1 MQAVIGTQD
10 GESFQVELD
19 DQQANAVTGKHIGDE
34 VEGSL
39 FGLDGYTLTITGGSD
54 QEGFPMRDT
63 IQGTGRRKILITK
76 ETGGKNLESG
86 ERRRKTVRGNTVSDQ
101 IEQLN
106 LKVVEEGS
114 KPVEELLSAGSE
126 EESSEP
132 EPEN

>member
-1 MQAVIGTQD
+1 MQAVIGTTN

-19 DQQANAVTGKHIGDE
+19 DQQVNAVTGKHIGDA

-39 FGLDGYTLTITGGSD
+39 FGLDGYTLQLTGGSD

-63 IQGTGRRKILITK
+63 IQGTGRRKILVSR
-76 ETGGKNLESG
+76 ETGGSDLRDG
-86 ERRRKTVRGNTVSDQ
+86 ERKRKTVRGNTVSDQ

-114 KPVEELLSAGSE
+114 ETVEDLLADTDNE
-126 EESSEP
+126 DDEP
-132 EPEN
+132 QPA